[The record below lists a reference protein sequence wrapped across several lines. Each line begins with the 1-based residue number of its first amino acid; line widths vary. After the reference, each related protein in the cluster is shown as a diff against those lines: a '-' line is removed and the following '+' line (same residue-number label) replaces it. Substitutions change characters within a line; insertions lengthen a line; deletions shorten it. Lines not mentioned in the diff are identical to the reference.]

1 MDMSKLK
8 EQRRIVYIQAQNK
21 NYNIEITVYPH
32 IKPPDYF
39 KNRSE
44 NLKGIIATTKA
55 NGVILR

>member
-1 MDMSKLK
+1 MVGKLK
-8 EQRRIVYIQAQNK
+8 EQRCIVYIQAQNK
-21 NYNIEITVYPH
+21 NYNIEKTIYPL

-55 NGVILR
+55 NSVILR